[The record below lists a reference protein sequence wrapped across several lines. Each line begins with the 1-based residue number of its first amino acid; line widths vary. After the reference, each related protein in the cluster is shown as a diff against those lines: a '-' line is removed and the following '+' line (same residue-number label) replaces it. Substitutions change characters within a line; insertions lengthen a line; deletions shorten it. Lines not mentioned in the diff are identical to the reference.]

1 MRRSRVPVLEKRSS
15 GSNTKYNSSLRGTT
29 STGPKITK
37 TNFSVNMVSTRST
50 AENRAKEGTEGER
63 VEPTIEIDLETPD
76 QSVDETRKMA
86 TESTPMPNAEEPNQK
101 PIEFSPIDDAE
112 DAIGNTEETVKED
125 SQVKRTSF
133 TEKLGIMFGIK
144 TKENVT
150 EEPKAERARTFGTV
164 STKTSEANPREEQ
177 AKAEATAEERPTA
190 DHEETTIE
198 LGDLLA
204 KLNQI
209 DKRLKH
215 SKEDRE
221 VIKKEIRYNKNEY
234 LDSYFNL
241 AKATDE
247 RLKEM
252 SDKVEATNEERE
264 KNIKTDMQQLKNRY
278 DDVNSQLGSLE
289 RRMDTMSKSQAES
302 SCAIQAKLDAILRG
316 STPQERPAADR
327 TQSTR
332 VDFVEPQR
340 NKRQSTPLP
349 LTRDAISIA
358 PTAAKTIMKNGTSN
372 TTTAPGDSTANSN
385 TGPDAMTWAS
395 TWEMMNRTLEAFATR
410 NTDSSDRREG
420 KSRKTF
426 KKPKEFKDDSDGCI
440 DTWVEVMRL
449 HIEQDNLSDERQACT
464 AILSNLEGTALKC
477 VVAKKEEE
485 RDTADKIFEILL
497 KGFGSGMKGHQAM
510 MRFEKRRQR
519 DDESID
525 RFLDD
530 LESLRRRS
538 DPEESTNRRNF
549 SIASKLIDGVKSDDL
564 RTMLATYYTLSKD
577 SAPTPEEM
585 RQKSREY
592 MLMKPKKYSYSENR
606 NTQGGSQPQRS
617 SWYKPRDDMD
627 KRRSCANCGSADHHV
642 ADCTT
647 YKQGMKSLGY
657 APDEEDMS
665 QMEEHEYYNGLI
677 IKIGAR
683 CFFCNQE
690 GHFRMDCPLFW
701 EAVKDQN
708 HPKHK
713 LALAAVQNQRNRQNE
728 FESRNLGAPNTEL
741 PTKTVKAVTHVSGA
755 LESAAGSSLE
765 INYEKAATEAIAK
778 VKQDLA
784 AKEIE
789 QRLKLEI
796 ERQNFNEALTGSNSI
811 PEARTGSMKTGNCN
825 TVKMVTGKP
834 FGISKIGARIMSII
848 TVGGHEVTRN
858 LSEPSDQTI
867 MHIDVYADY
876 LSGISPQTT
885 SRALRAL
892 LTRGGSKSVRV
903 DNRYTEAYGPH
914 EVMLNIDGINIYTK
928 TMITCDED
936 LIGQIYVGKE
946 ELKVRS
952 IGHCAMLEEDAMHIG
967 TEADVTGHVL
977 DINGKKTQLRGLL
990 DTGAVLSVIPIETWE
1005 KMGFDKGDLIDSRI
1019 RLSAANKGALRV
1031 LGRTPII
1038 ALNLGERNL
1047 WMSFIVVE
1055 NLDESDQFIL
1065 GRDFIRNFDVTIDLN
1080 NAMFRI
1086 RNPDRRYAIK
1096 PVNLIM
1102 ANENKA
1108 PVFLSRRVR
1117 LKANEAAIVS
1127 LRMKNYN
1134 ELSDNKQVCI
1144 VPNPNSQSA
1153 AVLGRSFSIT
1163 KSGLCVSVLLNTLDI
1178 PITIQR
1184 GRKLGYALPVK
1195 TRYETIENSKQNEVV
1210 DCPNRRDKICILRRL
1225 QRIKDSSSLIKSL
1238 KSETDDGLSSCSN
1251 FPERPT
1257 LDEMQTD
1264 KPVLPEIEH
1273 LRGKL
1278 KDEQLEAIK
1287 DVLER
1292 NEEVF
1297 SRHKADI
1304 GCCNFVEH
1312 EIELEENAVPHR
1324 EGARRMTPHKSDAC
1338 RKEIET
1344 LLEYDMI
1351 EPSKSPWAC
1360 GVVMAK
1366 KKGDQLRFCCDFR
1379 YLNYVTVKDAYPIP
1393 RIDES
1398 LSKLGDAKF
1407 FTTLDLGSAFWQVP
1421 LRKQDRD
1428 KTGFACELGL
1438 FQWKRM
1444 PFGLCNATATFQRLM
1459 AHALIGVTK
1468 KYGNLVMCY
1477 VDDVV
1482 IATPTLEDHIERL
1495 DEVFAC
1501 MKRSGLKCKPSKCEI
1516 LKDSIK
1522 YLGRMVDKH
1531 GIRPDPDA
1539 VEAVLTWKSPKT
1551 EHQLMSFLG
1560 FANYYREFIKGY
1572 ADKVY
1577 PMQKLMRH
1585 KGKKFTWNNAAEE
1598 SFQRIKKEL
1607 CEAPVLGMPTE
1618 KGMYVLD
1625 TDASVV
1631 AISGILHQ
1639 EQEWNGKTVLR
1650 PIAYGSKVLSDTEMK
1665 YGAPKAEMFAVV
1677 TFVEKYRA
1685 YLGSEPFKLR
1695 VDNRAL
1701 SWLKTYSMDQSY
1713 IGRWIVR
1720 LDGYNMIIEHRTRDK
1735 HQNADSLSKK
1745 TEFYERQ
1752 EQREADRPEI
1762 KDGFSFMDKETY
1774 DSLPLTR
1781 WLDKS
1786 GKPIEDHP
1794 ELPKEPLEKTILKKS
1809 RGIPIGIMLKSKIV
1823 RETLKAKGYDLIQVE
1838 EGTVRIDE
1846 DLMRLLE
1853 KLSDDKPVIQGKGQ
1867 EAPELTILRR
1877 EETVNNTD
1885 VSKGSITDSKEVV
1898 RSLVEKIPE
1907 KILEQTKVRDKK
1919 VTFREEVEHLGLDQE
1934 SGEWSRFMEED
1945 ETGEGKLSGERE
1957 EWDEDS
1963 DESSEDQDSLC
1974 MILAEEK
1981 IRQHDRELQTDPSSG
1996 TYNLEIQEVRGGEE
2010 LEKIAVSRKPLRELS
2025 CNSNVRT
2032 NLVPEDDMK
2041 IVKRM
2046 ICVKLSDD
2054 IHNPGEMN
2062 GQIMALKEH
2071 VKARYRLSDLIRA
2084 QKNDK
2089 MTSNLSKWIHS
2100 GVKEKGELEEDSYK
2114 ILSQF
2119 YKEKRDLLY
2128 HTAEGVVACKR
2139 RDEEKILHKHNLII
2153 LPQLYQTEVLFRSHD
2168 QMGHQGIDKVQQ
2180 RILHRFDWPG
2190 MRKACERWV
2199 NACLACLQVKDPRKM
2214 KFPLKSVESS
2224 ESNEVVQIDHQ
2235 KICMTESGYNQ
2246 ILVIIDHFT
2255 KLAEAVPCQT
2265 ASAEETCDHLITHWI
2280 SRYGCPM
2287 TFQSDNGKAFVGGLD
2302 KRIDEEI
2309 THCSS
2314 ALDDLSSTDQWV
2326 GRETEQDTGQHAQ
2339 GVLLEIHDGLGQ
2351 IPATG
2356 SRSL

>member
-1 MRRSRVPVLEKRSS
+1 MLEKRSS

-29 STGPKITK
+29 SRGPGKTK
-37 TNFSVNMVSTRST
+37 NNFSVSMVSTRS
-50 AENRAKEGTEGER
+50 GTESKTREDAR
-63 VEPTIEIDLETPD
+63 EKQVEPTIEIDLETPD
-76 QSVDETRKMA
+76 QSVDELEKKT
-86 TESTPMPNAEEPNQK
+86 TESTPMPNAEEPNPK
-101 PIEFSPIDDAE
+101 PIEFSPIDNVE

-125 SQVKRTSF
+125 SQVKKTSF
-133 TEKLGIMFGIK
+133 TERLAMMVGIK
-144 TKENVT
+144 TKENMT
-150 EEPKAERARTFGTV
+150 EEPKAERAGTFGTV
-164 STKTSEANPREEQ
+164 STKTTEANPREEQ
-177 AKAEATAEERPTA
+177 NKAAATAEDRPTA
-190 DHEETTIE
+190 DHEEATIE
-198 LGDLLA
+198 LGDLMA

-209 DKRLKH
+209 NKKLKH
-215 SKEDRE
+215 SEEDRE
-221 VIKKEIRYNKNEY
+221 VIRKELRYNKHEY

-264 KNIKTDMQQLKNRY
+264 KNIKKDMQQLKNRY

-289 RRMDTMSKSQAES
+289 KRMDTLSKNQAES
-302 SCAIQAKLDAILRG
+302 SCAIQAKLDAILRN
-316 STPQERPAADR
+316 STSQERPAADR
-327 TQSTR
+327 KQGTR

-340 NKRQSTPLP
+340 SKRQSTPLP
-349 LTRDAISIA
+349 LTRDTVSIA
-358 PTAAKTIMKNGTSN
+358 PTAAKTIMKHGTSS
-372 TTTAPGDSTANSN
+372 TTTSPGNSTANSN
-385 TGPDAMTWAS
+385 AGPDAMTWAS

-449 HIEQDNLSDERQACT
+449 HLEQDKLNDERQACT

-497 KGFGSGMKGHQAM
+497 NRFGSGMKGHQAM

-549 SIASKLIDGVKSDDL
+549 SIASKFIDGVKSDDL

-585 RQKSREY
+585 RQKAREY
-592 MLMKPKKYSYSENR
+592 MLMKPKKYSFSENR
-606 NTQGGSQPQRS
+606 NTQGGGQPQRS

-657 APDEEDMS
+657 APNEEDMS

-701 EAVKDQN
+701 EAVKDQS

-713 LALAAVQNQRNRQNE
+713 LALAAVQSQRNRQNE
-728 FESRNLGAPNTEL
+728 FESKNLGAPSTEL
-741 PTKTVKAVTHVSGA
+741 PTKTVKAVTHVNGA
-755 LESAAGSSLE
+755 IESAAGNSLE

-796 ERQNFNEALTGSNSI
+796 ERQNFNEALIGSNPT
-811 PEARTGSMKTGNCN
+811 PESVQGSTKIGNCN

-834 FGISKIGARIMSII
+834 FGISKIGARIISII

-903 DNRYTEAYGPH
+903 DSRYTEAYGPH

-977 DINGKKTQLRGLL
+977 DISGKKTQLRGLL

-1005 KMGFDKGDLIDSRI
+1005 RMGIDKGDLIDSRI

-1195 TRYETIENSKQNEVV
+1195 TRYETIENSIQNEVV
-1210 DCPNRRDKICILRRL
+1210 DCPNHRDKICILRRL
-1225 QRIKDSSSLIKSL
+1225 QKIKDSSCLVKSL

-1366 KKGDQLRFCCDFR
+1366 KK
-1379 YLNYVTVKDAYPIP
+1379 VT
-1393 RIDES
+1393 S
-1398 LSKLGDAKF
+1398 
-1407 FTTLDLGSAFWQVP
+1407 
-1421 LRKQDRD
+1421 
-1428 KTGFACELGL
+1428 
-1438 FQWKRM
+1438 
-1444 PFGLCNATATFQRLM
+1444 
-1459 AHALIGVTK
+1459 
-1468 KYGNLVMCY
+1468 
-1477 VDDVV
+1477 
-1482 IATPTLEDHIERL
+1482 
-1495 DEVFAC
+1495 
-1501 MKRSGLKCKPSKCEI
+1501 
-1516 LKDSIK
+1516 
-1522 YLGRMVDKH
+1522 
-1531 GIRPDPDA
+1531 
-1539 VEAVLTWKSPKT
+1539 
-1551 EHQLMSFLG
+1551 
-1560 FANYYREFIKGY
+1560 
-1572 ADKVY
+1572 
-1577 PMQKLMRH
+1577 
-1585 KGKKFTWNNAAEE
+1585 
-1598 SFQRIKKEL
+1598 
-1607 CEAPVLGMPTE
+1607 
-1618 KGMYVLD
+1618 
-1625 TDASVV
+1625 
-1631 AISGILHQ
+1631 
-1639 EQEWNGKTVLR
+1639 
-1650 PIAYGSKVLSDTEMK
+1650 
-1665 YGAPKAEMFAVV
+1665 
-1677 TFVEKYRA
+1677 
-1685 YLGSEPFKLR
+1685 
-1695 VDNRAL
+1695 
-1701 SWLKTYSMDQSY
+1701 
-1713 IGRWIVR
+1713 
-1720 LDGYNMIIEHRTRDK
+1720 
-1735 HQNADSLSKK
+1735 
-1745 TEFYERQ
+1745 
-1752 EQREADRPEI
+1752 
-1762 KDGFSFMDKETY
+1762 
-1774 DSLPLTR
+1774 
-1781 WLDKS
+1781 
-1786 GKPIEDHP
+1786 
-1794 ELPKEPLEKTILKKS
+1794 
-1809 RGIPIGIMLKSKIV
+1809 
-1823 RETLKAKGYDLIQVE
+1823 
-1838 EGTVRIDE
+1838 
-1846 DLMRLLE
+1846 
-1853 KLSDDKPVIQGKGQ
+1853 
-1867 EAPELTILRR
+1867 
-1877 EETVNNTD
+1877 
-1885 VSKGSITDSKEVV
+1885 
-1898 RSLVEKIPE
+1898 
-1907 KILEQTKVRDKK
+1907 
-1919 VTFREEVEHLGLDQE
+1919 
-1934 SGEWSRFMEED
+1934 
-1945 ETGEGKLSGERE
+1945 
-1957 EWDEDS
+1957 
-1963 DESSEDQDSLC
+1963 
-1974 MILAEEK
+1974 
-1981 IRQHDRELQTDPSSG
+1981 
-1996 TYNLEIQEVRGGEE
+1996 
-2010 LEKIAVSRKPLRELS
+2010 
-2025 CNSNVRT
+2025 
-2032 NLVPEDDMK
+2032 
-2041 IVKRM
+2041 
-2046 ICVKLSDD
+2046 
-2054 IHNPGEMN
+2054 
-2062 GQIMALKEH
+2062 
-2071 VKARYRLSDLIRA
+2071 
-2084 QKNDK
+2084 
-2089 MTSNLSKWIHS
+2089 
-2100 GVKEKGELEEDSYK
+2100 
-2114 ILSQF
+2114 
-2119 YKEKRDLLY
+2119 
-2128 HTAEGVVACKR
+2128 
-2139 RDEEKILHKHNLII
+2139 
-2153 LPQLYQTEVLFRSHD
+2153 
-2168 QMGHQGIDKVQQ
+2168 
-2180 RILHRFDWPG
+2180 
-2190 MRKACERWV
+2190 
-2199 NACLACLQVKDPRKM
+2199 
-2214 KFPLKSVESS
+2214 
-2224 ESNEVVQIDHQ
+2224 
-2235 KICMTESGYNQ
+2235 
-2246 ILVIIDHFT
+2246 
-2255 KLAEAVPCQT
+2255 
-2265 ASAEETCDHLITHWI
+2265 
-2280 SRYGCPM
+2280 
-2287 TFQSDNGKAFVGGLD
+2287 
-2302 KRIDEEI
+2302 
-2309 THCSS
+2309 
-2314 ALDDLSSTDQWV
+2314 
-2326 GRETEQDTGQHAQ
+2326 
-2339 GVLLEIHDGLGQ
+2339 
-2351 IPATG
+2351 
-2356 SRSL
+2356 